1 MKNRKLDFLPEL
13 ETIIRK
19 CDACTLSMTD
29 LDGKPYAVPMN
40 FGYQD
45 GVLYLHSAPDGKKI
59 EILKQQPAVCASFST
74 DHDLRWQ
81 HSEVACS
88 YSMRYRS
95 VLLFGNVSFIEDV
108 EQKQL
113 ALDVIMRQYT
123 DQTYKYSLPAL
134 QNVCVMRVAVDSIE
148 GRAYGY

>member
-1 MKNRKLDFLPEL
+1 MKSRKLDFLPEL
-13 ETIIRK
+13 ETIIKK
-19 CDACTLSMTD
+19 CESCTLSMTD
-29 LDGKPYAVPMN
+29 LQGKPYAVPMN

-45 GVLYLHSAPDGKKI
+45 GVLYLHAAPDGKKI
-59 EILKQQPAVCASFST
+59 EILKKQPSVCVSFST
-74 DHDLRWQ
+74 DHELRWQ

-95 VLLFGNVSFIEDV
+95 VLLFGNVSFIADV
-108 EQKQL
+108 EQKQV
-113 ALDVIMRQYT
+113 ALDVIMRHYT

-134 QNVCVMRVAVDSIE
+134 ENVCVMQVVADQME

>member
-1 MKNRKLDFLPEL
+1 MKNRKIDFLPEL
-13 ETIIRK
+13 EAIIKK
-19 CDACTLSMTD
+19 CDACTLAMVD
-29 LDGKPYAVPMN
+29 PDGNPYAIPMN
-40 FGYQD
+40 FGYHE
-45 GVLYLHSAPDGKKI
+45 GTLYLHSAPDGKKVAL
-59 EILKQQPAVCASFST
+59 LKNKPDVCVSFST

-95 VLLFGNVSFIEDV
+95 VLLFGQVKFIDDIE
-108 EQKQL
+108 EKQT

-123 DQTYKYSLPAL
+123 DETYRYSTPAL
-134 QNVCVMRVAVDSIE
+134 QNVCVMAVKADRIE